1 MRYLALATDY
11 DGTLAAGGRVSGA
24 TIAALERLK
33 DSGRRLILVTGR
45 QLDELLEVFPE
56 VGLFDWVVAENG
68 ALLYEPGSKEEK
80 SLGDPPPEEF
90 LDALAERGVPTSS
103 GRVIVATREPHET
116 DVLEAIKELGL
127 ELQVIFNKGAVMV
140 LPHGLN
146 KATGLGAALGAMGLS
161 AHNVV
166 GVGDAENDHAFL
178 RMCECAVAV
187 ANALPA
193 VKDAADLVT
202 KGDRSEGVVELVDRL
217 IETDLREVAPQL
229 VGRKILLGKREDDS
243 VVGLDP
249 FETNLLV
256 SGSSGAGKSS
266 IVVGLLER
274 FAEARYQFCLIDP
287 EGDYLAMPG
296 AVRLGDED
304 HKPSFEEISQVLANP
319 DQSVVV
325 NLLGVRLKDRPAYF
339 QGLLTRLLELKAS
352 TGRPHWLVLDEA
364 HHLMPEPRETT
375 QTVLPQEFGGLLLIT
390 VHPDLLSRA
399 AASLVEAALVVGKA
413 PLDTLQGFAEAAGF
427 DKPRGR
433 GADLEQ
439 GSALVWFPSEGPP
452 FLVVTE
458 PPKVEHNRHHRKYAE
473 GTLGEDRSFYFR
485 GPEGKLN
492 LKAVNLMRFVEL
504 AEGVDDDTWL
514 HHLRAG
520 DYSSWFRE
528 SIKDDE
534 LAQEAQDIEADESL
548 DAAESRE
555 RVAKAV
561 EARYTLPG
569 DEESGT
575 RTD

>member
-1 MRYLALATDY
+1 VRYLALATDY
-11 DGTLAAGGRVSGA
+11 DGTLAADGRVSGA

-45 QLDELLEVFPE
+45 ELDDLLGVFPE
-56 VGLFDWVVAENG
+56 VAIFDQVVAENG
-68 ALLYEPGSKEEK
+68 ALLYEPSSREEK
-80 SLGDPPPEEF
+80 VLGEAPSSAF
-90 LDALAERGVPTSS
+90 LDALNARGVPMST
-103 GRVIVATREPHET
+103 GRVIVGTREPHESE
-116 DVLEAIKELGL
+116 VLEAIKELGL

-140 LPHGLN
+140 LPHGIN
-146 KATGLGAALGAMGLS
+146 KATGLRAALEQMGLS

-166 GVGDAENDHAFL
+166 GAGDAENDHSFL
-178 RMCECAVAV
+178 RLCEIAVAV

-193 VKDAADLVT
+193 VKEAADLVT
-202 KGDRSEGVVELVDRL
+202 KGERGEGVTELVDRM
-217 IETDLREVAPQL
+217 IESDLAELAPQL
-229 VGRKILLGKREDDS
+229 GNRKIVLGTRQDGS

-249 FETNLLV
+249 FETNLLI

-274 FAEARYQFCLIDP
+274 FAEAGYQFCLVDP

-325 NLLGVRLKDRPAYF
+325 NLLGVRLKDRPAVF
-339 QGLLTRLLELKAS
+339 QGVLTRLLELRAS
-352 TGRPHWLVLDEA
+352 TGRPHWLVVDEA
-364 HHLMPEPRETT
+364 HHLMPEQRETT

-390 VHPDLLSRA
+390 VHADLLSRA
-399 AASLVEAALVVGKA
+399 AASLVDGALAVGKS
-413 PLDTLQGFAEAAGF
+413 PKDTLEGFARAAGF
-427 DKPRGR
+427 EAPKDGR
-433 GADLEQ
+433 ADLEP

-452 FLVVTE
+452 FLVRTE

-485 GPEGKLN
+485 GPEEKLN
-492 LKAVNLMRFVEL
+492 LKAVNLVRFVEL
-504 AEGVDDDTWL
+504 AEGVDDETWA

-520 DYSSWFRE
+520 DYSRWFRE

-534 LAQEAQDIEADESL
+534 LAQEVKDIEADESL
-548 DAAESRE
+548 DADESRR
-555 RVAKAV
+555 RVAEAV